1 MIFCLNLTLIGN
13 YGLKN
18 LMLLAI
24 NFVNFDDN
32 FLDLLFRLG
41 EEEVVKL
48 NDGRIINI
56 PNEEELSTVIGIDIF
71 CIFIFVFLSLFAI
84 FPLNKIIE
92 GKFDLTPGG
101 DKNPYRFLNMNHLK
115 SIMILFI
122 IYIVIMSIIDYYNE
136 HLKKK
141 EEFKYVKNVKDLKD
155 SCKIG
160 IIFKIIIFSL
170 FGVLFLIHSFDTF
183 CSGLNLPMVT
193 KKKGSII
200 YSSTHKMFNTLHDYI
215 ISSGYS
221 IHKGLLDEKT
231 HSGRDILVFKY
242 LTETY
247 VIEEEKEKEKDK
259 KKEKIDLTEIIS
271 QINKTNQTNKIN
283 ETKIDERVND
293 NDKNKTKK
301 NSTKQKMRK
310 KEEWKVIEFQHQLN
324 EKKNNLF
331 FFMSL
336 LFRQPRLEYAL
347 HHLAYE
353 GKNKLENFNEKVWIP
368 HLIYR
373 LFNDKVIGRNITKI
387 KIEKIRYSLPKYNID
402 NNFRTSF
409 VSKYLDETNLTQ
421 IEEYLKKH
429 NSLIINKDNKKSIF
443 CFIPIHSIIYALLFI
458 FTVKKVI
465 PLIPNDDNDG
475 QKIKKDDKD
484 DKDTNNDDNDK

>member
-1 MIFCLNLTLIGN
+1 LIGN

-18 LMLLAI
+18 IMLLAI

-41 EEEVVKL
+41 EEKVVKL

-71 CIFIFVFLSLFAI
+71 CIFIFVFLSLFVI
-84 FPLNKIIE
+84 FPLNKIVE

-115 SIMILFI
+115 NIMILFI
-122 IYIVIMSIIDYYNE
+122 IYIVIMSIMDYYNE
-136 HLKKK
+136 HLKKE

-160 IIFKIIIFSL
+160 IIVKIIIFSI

-193 KKKGSII
+193 KKKGSMI
-200 YSSTHKMFNTLHDYI
+200 YSSTHKIFNTLHDYI

-242 LTETY
+242 LTEKY

-259 KKEKIDLTEIIS
+259 KK
-271 QINKTNQTNKIN
+271 
-283 ETKIDERVND
+283 R
-293 NDKNKTKK
+293 KN
-301 NSTKQKMRK
+301 
-310 KEEWKVIEFQHQLN
+310 
-324 EKKNNLF
+324 
-331 FFMSL
+331 
-336 LFRQPRLEYAL
+336 
-347 HHLAYE
+347 
-353 GKNKLENFNEKVWIP
+353 
-368 HLIYR
+368 
-373 LFNDKVIGRNITKI
+373 
-387 KIEKIRYSLPKYNID
+387 
-402 NNFRTSF
+402 
-409 VSKYLDETNLTQ
+409 
-421 IEEYLKKH
+421 
-429 NSLIINKDNKKSIF
+429 
-443 CFIPIHSIIYALLFI
+443 
-458 FTVKKVI
+458 
-465 PLIPNDDNDG
+465 
-475 QKIKKDDKD
+475 
-484 DKDTNNDDNDK
+484 

>member
-1 MIFCLNLTLIGN
+1 
-13 YGLKN
+13 
-18 LMLLAI
+18 
-24 NFVNFDDN
+24 
-32 FLDLLFRLG
+32 
-41 EEEVVKL
+41 
-48 NDGRIINI
+48 
-56 PNEEELSTVIGIDIF
+56 
-71 CIFIFVFLSLFAI
+71 
-84 FPLNKIIE
+84 
-92 GKFDLTPGG
+92 
-101 DKNPYRFLNMNHLK
+101 
-115 SIMILFI
+115 
-122 IYIVIMSIIDYYNE
+122 MSIIDYYNE
-136 HLKKK
+136 HLKKE

-160 IIFKIIIFSL
+160 IIVKIIIFSI

-193 KKKGSII
+193 KKKGSMI
-200 YSSTHKMFNTLHDYI
+200 YSSTHKIFNTLHDYI

-242 LTETY
+242 LTEKY
-247 VIEEEKEKEKDK
+247 VIEEEKENEKDK

-271 QINKTNQTNKIN
+271 QINKTNQTNKAN
-283 ETKIDERVND
+283 ETKIDESVND

-301 NSTKQKMRK
+301 NSTKQKIRK

-475 QKIKKDDKD
+475 QKMKKDDKD
-484 DKDTNNDDNDK
+484 DKDINNDDNDK